1 MISNLATTVFCYIN
15 EMFHFQRDCQDIL
28 KTVLSLLCTHLPTPQ
43 NKVLCFVFSK
53 RTMELFLML
62 EDMIFSKS

>member
-28 KTVLSLLCTHLPTPQ
+28 KTVPSLLPPPHPQ